1 MSASRALTSSLKAST
16 VLLAGARGREL
27 RPWVVKQ
34 QVSPFKYA
42 VKIVVDDPDPSKFQT
57 GAQASAAIYTDGGN
71 RSLGGAARIFDP
83 GAFVVELALSD
94 AILRQTRKGRLCLCP
109 AFVAIFAAPVGR
121 SLVSGCGR
129 R

>member
-1 MSASRALTSSLKAST
+1 MPKRIGAISAKRRSSE
-16 VLLAGARGREL
+16 V
-27 RPWVVKQ
+27 P
-34 QVSPFKYA
+34 SPGPDIPQGQYA

-57 GAQASAAIYTDGGN
+57 GAQASAAIYTDEGN

>member
-1 MSASRALTSSLKAST
+1 MRGETAMAWRLRAATRSLMSASRALTSSLKAST

-57 GAQASAAIYTDGGN
+57 GAQASAAIYTDG
-71 RSLGGAARIFDP
+71 
-83 GAFVVELALSD
+83 
-94 AILRQTRKGRLCLCP
+94 
-109 AFVAIFAAPVGR
+109 
-121 SLVSGCGR
+121 
-129 R
+129 